1 MSFCVLEYSL
11 FTVAIR
17 YNPKYNMV
25 QDVIIDEDHTITLH
39 MADGSAITKTPTIL
53 EEQAE
58 ELLHL
63 LYCML

>member
-1 MSFCVLEYSL
+1 
-11 FTVAIR
+11 
-17 YNPKYNMV
+17 MV
-25 QDVIIDEDHTITLH
+25 QDVIIDEDHTITMQ